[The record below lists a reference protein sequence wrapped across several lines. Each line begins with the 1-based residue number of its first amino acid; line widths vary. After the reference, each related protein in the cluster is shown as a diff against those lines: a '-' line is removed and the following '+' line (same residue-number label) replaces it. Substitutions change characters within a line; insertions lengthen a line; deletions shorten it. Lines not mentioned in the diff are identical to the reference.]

1 MDIEKTVNDILLSES
16 ENASVL
22 EISKVGSQLF
32 QDRVGDYDYFVI
44 LDGFSKYKKFYKRF
58 ENDIKYDFIFTDK
71 KAFYDQLDFNKSDLV
86 DPRHK
91 IYNYFHTIKVVLSGS
106 HDFSW
111 DMFSHQEEY
120 MNFLRNRYLNT
131 IAKVPNKR
139 VFSKLFVHFYLV
151 LKMFDNGSSEIT
163 QEMSNAIRCLYNSTV
178 EAGLIIDWTID
189 KLVNYKGGTT

>member
-1 MDIEKTVNDILLSES
+1 MDIEKTVNDILSSES
-16 ENASVL
+16 EDASVL

-44 LDGFSKYKKFYKRF
+44 LDGFSKHKKFYKRF
-58 ENDIKYDFIFTDK
+58 ENGIKYDFIFTDK
-71 KAFYDQLDFNKSDLV
+71 EAFYEQLDFNKSVLV

-91 IYNYFHTIKVVLSGS
+91 IYNYFHTIKIVLFGNS
-106 HDFSW
+106 DFSW
-111 DMFSHQEEY
+111 NMFSHQEEY
-120 MNFLRNRYLNT
+120 MSFLKDRYLNT

-163 QEMSNAIRCLYNSTV
+163 QEMSNAIKCLYNNTV
-178 EAGLIIDWTID
+178 EAEFIINWVID